1 MMKKRLNDSIIKDQK
16 GMTLIE
22 VTIAIFL
29 FAVFIT
35 AFMTG
40 QGDNISDSI
49 EFKGELLLKDIAEMK
64 MHETIINPPQDF
76 RPGAGKVNV
85 AQDKPKFEN
94 IEEYPDYRYAV
105 QLFKVSIPEFDKIT
119 GQAEDENNP
128 NQDQTMQRRIFDNF
142 KRNMEQLVWQIIIT
156 VEHKPSGAS
165 YDLSTWY
172 YNPQGRIQLDIQ

>member
-1 MMKKRLNDSIIKDQK
+1 MIRNEK

-64 MHETIINPPQDF
+64 MNETIINPPQDF
-76 RPGAGKVNV
+76 RPTAGKVNV
-85 AQDKPKFEN
+85 NEEKKKFEE
-94 IEEYPDYRYAV
+94 IEEYPDYQYAV
-105 QLFKVSIPEFDKIT
+105 QLFKVTIPELEKIT
-119 GQAEDENNP
+119 GQAEEENNP
-128 NQDQTMQRRIFDNF
+128 NQDQAIQKRIFDNF
-142 KRNMEQLVWQIIIT
+142 KRNMEQLVWQIVIT
-156 VEHKPSGAS
+156 VEHKPSGAT

-172 YNPQGRIQLDIQ
+172 YNPQGRIQLDIN

>member
-1 MMKKRLNDSIIKDQK
+1 MIRNEK

-64 MHETIINPPQDF
+64 MNETIINPPQDF
-76 RPGAGKVNV
+76 RPSGGKVKVNEE
-85 AQDKPKFEN
+85 KKKFED

-105 QLFKVSIPEFDKIT
+105 QLFKVTIPEFEKIT
-119 GQAEDENNP
+119 GTSEDENNP
-128 NQDQTMQRRIFDNF
+128 NQDQAIQKRIFDNF
-142 KRNMEQLVWQIIIT
+142 KRNMEQLVWQIVIT
-156 VEHKPSGAS
+156 VEHKPSGAT

-172 YNPQGRIQLDIQ
+172 YNPTGRIQLDIN

>member
-1 MMKKRLNDSIIKDQK
+1 MIKNDK

-64 MHETIINPPQDF
+64 MNETIINPPQDF
-76 RPGAGKVNV
+76 RPTAGKINVNEE
-85 AQDKPKFEN
+85 KKKFEQ
-94 IEEYPDYRYAV
+94 IEEYPDYQYAV
-105 QLFKVSIPEFDKIT
+105 QLFKVTIPEFEKIT
-119 GQAEDENNP
+119 GKTEEENNP
-128 NQDQTMQRRIFDNF
+128 NQDQAMQKRIFDNF

-156 VEHKPSGAS
+156 VEHKPSGAT

-172 YNPQGRIQLDIQ
+172 YNPQGRIQLDIN